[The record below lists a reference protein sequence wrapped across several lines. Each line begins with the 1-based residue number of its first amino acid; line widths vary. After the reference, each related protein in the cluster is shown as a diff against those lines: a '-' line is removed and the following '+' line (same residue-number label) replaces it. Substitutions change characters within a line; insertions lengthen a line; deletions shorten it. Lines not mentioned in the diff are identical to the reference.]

1 MANLVR
7 IGLRLANKGL
17 FAKTEVTSLRFI
29 SGKLL
34 RCQDDRPPK
43 PAPWNY
49 KEKSYTILNYWTD
62 RTTSRLDE
70 NSKIVVVEGPVAA
83 GKSKFAKEL
92 AEELDMLYMPE
103 ANLDMVYINEYGY
116 DLRQLDEQL
125 PESCRSFD
133 VKDFLLTPKHKNTA
147 GFQFLQYH
155 TKYSQ
160 YIDALAHLLS
170 TGQGIVLDRCCFSDF
185 VFVEAM
191 YSQGYLSKGAYKGYY
206 EVRQNT
212 INELLRPHLLIYL
225 DVPVNKVQEN
235 IKKRALPFEKN
246 SQVLTP
252 QYLSVMEKVYKQKY
266 LKELSKHAELL
277 IYDWSDGGEVEIVV
291 EDIERIDFDNYD
303 LHDPK
308 CKDWRRHTEEDWGA
322 LRNKYADH
330 KDSLQ
335 NYFNVPLHHVPEMV
349 IDAEDAKIYHDIM
362 NNAPGEVYQ
371 PGFNAD
377 MGDTGVLFKMS
388 GHHRET
394 LPLRER
400 NLAK

>member
-7 IGLRLANKGL
+7 IGVRLANKSL
-17 FAKTEVTSLRFI
+17 FAKTEVTSVRFI

-34 RCQDDRPPK
+34 RGQDDRPPK

-103 ANLDMVYINEYGY
+103 ANLDMVYINDYGY

-133 VKDFLLTPKHKNTA
+133 VKDFLRTPKHRNTA
-147 GFQFLQYH
+147 TFQLMQYN

-160 YIDALAHLLS
+160 YIDALAHVLS
-170 TGQGIVLDRCCFSDF
+170 TGQGVVLDRCCYSDF

-191 YSQGYLSKGAYKGYY
+191 FSQGYLSKAAYKGYY

-246 SQVLTP
+246 TQVLTP
-252 QYLSVMEKVYKQKY
+252 QYLSVMEKNYKQKY

-277 IYDWSDGGEVEIVV
+277 IYDWSEGGEVEIVV

-303 LHDPK
+303 IHDPK

-330 KDSLQ
+330 KNDLM

-349 IDAEDAKIYHDIM
+349 IDAEDAKVYHDIM

-371 PGFNAD
+371 RGFNTD
-377 MGDTGVLFKMS
+377 MGDTGVLFKIS
-388 GHHRET
+388 LPHRDT